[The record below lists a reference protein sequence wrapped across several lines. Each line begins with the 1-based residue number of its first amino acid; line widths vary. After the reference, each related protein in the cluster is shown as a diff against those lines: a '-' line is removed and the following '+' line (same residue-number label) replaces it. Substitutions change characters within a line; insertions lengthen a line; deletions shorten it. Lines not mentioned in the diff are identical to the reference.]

1 MDIKNFCDSIMR
13 MYLYADMIKAIH
25 LSTEI
30 YWEHSLCDDA
40 QDKIRDKIDELAEQ
54 IYGYYG
60 KPKFTDFKLDLD
72 IYYENDLAKLFGCI
86 MDILA
91 PIRTECDKVEK
102 LSGVVSLIDDFKGEL
117 TQLVYMCSF
126 DKISNYKME
135 NSI

>member
-1 MDIKNFCDSIMR
+1 
-13 MYLYADMIKAIH
+13 
-25 LSTEI
+25 
-30 YWEHSLCDDA
+30 
-40 QDKIRDKIDELAEQ
+40 
-54 IYGYYG
+54 
-60 KPKFTDFKLDLD
+60 
-72 IYYENDLAKLFGCI
+72 

-91 PIRTECDKVEK
+91 PIRTECNKVEK

>member
-72 IYYENDLAKLFGCI
+72 IYYENDLAKLFGRI
-86 MDILA
+86 MGILA
-91 PIRTECDKVEK
+91 PIRTEC
-102 LSGVVSLIDDFKGEL
+102 
-117 TQLVYMCSF
+117 